1 MVIYRF
7 NITLASSITTII
19 NKFTNLIKNYF
30 MKTRFFLAALAGVA
44 LASCVTDK
52 EYDVSAQN
60 ENVKIGFNSPVM
72 YNNNTRAEYHG
83 EVGNHQYAQGGT
95 IYSYPQEE
103 QFRVYA
109 VQHTGSFAGW
119 AAENAQVFE
128 GLNGSVVTYDKSLDG
143 WATATDYF
151 WPAGKAVS
159 FAAVSPADLEQGTEW
174 NGTSYG
180 ADGLTIEDFTVPADP
195 KEHFDLMF
203 SKRALNQTAS
213 GMNHG
218 ASYYSGVPIQFQ
230 HALSSIHFSLRNDTS
245 SEVVLKKI
253 SLYGVHETGTFKENI
268 DESDLGYERGGNVN
282 PKWEIANEAT
292 LLDENHAYVAF
303 DGTEPGDEGVTFP
316 VNAQYITNLIG
327 SSKTMGDN
335 HVLLVMPQVLTN
347 DAKLIV
353 DYTVNGNAAQKIVSL
368 NAAPTLKK
376 GTEDYSGEFI
386 NEWVM
391 GTRYTY
397 RLYYSAESAS
407 QDKIYFAPASDG
419 WQDALTAVIELK
431 NTDLVDND

>member
-1 MVIYRF
+1 
-7 NITLASSITTII
+7 
-19 NKFTNLIKNYF
+19 
-30 MKTRFFLAALAGVA
+30 MKTRLFLAALAGVA

-52 EYDVSAQN
+52 EYDVPAQN

-72 YNNNTRAEYHG
+72 YNNNTRALYHG
-83 EVGNHQYAQGGT
+83 EVGNHQYTQGGT

-109 VQHTGSFAGW
+109 VQHAGSFAGW
-119 AAENAQVFE
+119 ANAQEFE
-128 GLNGSVVTYDKSLDG
+128 GLNGSVVAYDNSLDG
-143 WATATDYF
+143 WATEADYF

-159 FAAVSPADLEQGTEW
+159 FAAVSPADLEQGTGW

-180 ADGLTIEDFTVPADP
+180 PTGLTIENFKVPNNPDN
-195 KEHFDLMF
+195 HFDLMF

-230 HALSSIHFSLRNDTS
+230 HALSSIHFSLRNDTDS
-245 SEVVLKKI
+245 KVVLKKI
-253 SLYGVHETGTFKENI
+253 SLYGVHDTGTFNENI
-268 DESDLGYERGGNVN
+268 NEDKGLGYERGGNVN
-282 PKWEIANEAT
+282 PEWTIASGAS
-292 LLDENHAYVAF
+292 LLDEEAAYIAF
-303 DGTEPGDEGVTFP
+303 DGMEDSEGVEFP

-327 SSKTMGDN
+327 NNKTMGEN

-368 NAAPTLKK
+368 NAAPTLMK
-376 GTEDYSGEFI
+376 GSDSYSGEFI

-397 RLYYSAESAS
+397 RLYYSAASAS
-407 QDKIYFAPASDG
+407 QDKIYFAPSSDG

-431 NTDLVDND
+431 NTNN

>member
-1 MVIYRF
+1 
-7 NITLASSITTII
+7 
-19 NKFTNLIKNYF
+19 

-72 YNNNTRAEYHG
+72 YNNNTRAVYHG
-83 EVGNHQYAQGGT
+83 EVGNHQYVQGGT

-103 QFRVYA
+103 KFRVYA
-109 VQHTGSFAGW
+109 VQHSGSFAGW
-119 AAENAQVFE
+119 EAENAEEFE
-128 GLNGSVVTYDKSLDG
+128 GLNGSEVTYNNSLDG

-151 WPAGKAVS
+151 WPAGKSVS
-159 FAAVSPADLEQGTEW
+159 FAAVSPADLEQGSGW

-180 ADGLTIEDFTVPADP
+180 KDGLTIENFTVPADP
-195 KEHFDLMF
+195 NNHFDLMF

-253 SLYGVHETGTFKENI
+253 SLYGVHDTGTFNENI
-268 DESDLGYERGGNVN
+268 DESKGLGYERGGNGNVN
-282 PKWEIANEAT
+282 PKWTIADEAT
-292 LLDENHAYVAF
+292 LLDEDHAYVAF
-303 DGTEPGDEGVTFP
+303 NGMNSGEGVTFP
-316 VNAQYITNLIG
+316 FNAQYITNLIG
-327 SSKTMGDN
+327 NSETMGEN

-368 NAAPTLKK
+368 NAAPTLIK

-419 WQDALTAVIELK
+419 WKDALTAVIELK

>member
-1 MVIYRF
+1 
-7 NITLASSITTII
+7 
-19 NKFTNLIKNYF
+19 

-72 YNNNTRAEYHG
+72 YNNNTRAVYHG
-83 EVGNHQYAQGGT
+83 EIGNHQYTQGGT

-109 VQHTGSFAGW
+109 VQHAGSFAGW
-119 AAENAQVFE
+119 EAENAQVFE
-128 GLNGSVVTYDKSLDG
+128 GLNGSVVTYNSSLDG
-143 WATATDYF
+143 WATAADYF

-159 FAAVSPADLEQGTEW
+159 FAAVSPADLEQGDDW
-174 NGTSYG
+174 NGSVTY
-180 ADGLTIEDFTVPADP
+180 DENGLTIENFKVPNSPD
-195 KEHFDLMF
+195 KHFDLMF

-213 GMNHG
+213 SMNHG

-230 HALSSIHFSLRNDTS
+230 HALSSIHFSLRNDTDS
-245 SEVVLKKI
+245 KVVLKKI
-253 SLYGVHETGTFKENI
+253 SLYGVHDTGTFKEYI
-268 DESDLGYERGGNVN
+268 DESEGLGYERGGNVN
-282 PKWEIANEAT
+282 PEWEIADEAT
-292 LLDENHAYVAF
+292 TLDEEHAYVAF
-303 DGTEPGDEGVTFP
+303 DGMDDGEGVEFP
-316 VNAQYITNLIG
+316 INAQYITNLIG
-327 SSKTMGDN
+327 NSKEMGEN
-335 HVLLVMPQVLTN
+335 HVLLVMPQELTN

-353 DYTVNGNAAQKIVSL
+353 DYTVNGNAAQKTVSL
-368 NAAPTLKK
+368 NAAPTLVK
-376 GTEDYSGEFI
+376 GSESYSGDFI
-386 NEWVM
+386 NEWLM

-419 WQDALTAVIELK
+419 WKDALTAVIELK
-431 NTDLVDND
+431 NPDTVDND

>member
-1 MVIYRF
+1 
-7 NITLASSITTII
+7 
-19 NKFTNLIKNYF
+19 

-103 QFRVYA
+103 EFRVYA

-119 AAENAQVFE
+119 EAENAEEFE
-128 GLNGSVVTYDKSLDG
+128 GLNGSVVTYVKSLDG

-159 FAAVSPADLEQGTEW
+159 FAAVSPADLEQGPDW
-174 NGTSYG
+174 NDKTSYG
-180 ADGLTIEDFTVPADP
+180 ADGLTIENFTVPADP
-195 KEHFDLMF
+195 KDHFDLMF

-268 DESDLGYERGGNVN
+268 DEDKDLGYERGGNGNVN
-282 PKWEIANEAT
+282 PKWEIADEAT
-292 LLDENHAYVAF
+292 LLDEDHAYIAF

-327 SSKTMGDN
+327 NSE
-335 HVLLVMPQVLTN
+335 
-347 DAKLIV
+347 I
-353 DYTVNGNAAQKIVSL
+353 
-368 NAAPTLKK
+368 
-376 GTEDYSGEFI
+376 F
-386 NEWVM
+386 
-391 GTRYTY
+391 
-397 RLYYSAESAS
+397 
-407 QDKIYFAPASDG
+407 F
-419 WQDALTAVIELK
+419 
-431 NTDLVDND
+431 

>member
-1 MVIYRF
+1 
-7 NITLASSITTII
+7 
-19 NKFTNLIKNYF
+19 
-30 MKTRFFLAALAGVA
+30 MKTRLFLAALAGVA

-52 EYDVSAQN
+52 EYDVPAQN
-60 ENVKIGFNSPVM
+60 ENVKIAFDSPVM
-72 YNNNTRAEYHG
+72 YDNDTRAKYHG

-253 SLYGVHETGTFKENI
+253 SLYGVHETGTFYENI
-268 DESDLGYERGGNVN
+268 DESEGLGYERGGNVN
-282 PKWEIANEAT
+282 PEWEIAAGAT
-292 LLDENHAYVAF
+292 LLDEDNAYVAF
-303 DGTEPGDEGVTFP
+303 DGMDDGEGVTFP

-327 SSKTMGDN
+327 SSKTMGEN